1 MNDNSQHT
9 STQRSHE
16 PLVGFVNLARALLLL
31 GIVSFL
37 GVAGLL
43 LLTHPSVNFSLKQ
56 RLMRQEEE
64 ARAVREELAR
74 LTAESEKATAAEKEK
89 RLRQWKYDLFS
100 DVDVREDSYPIVVLR
115 SGFKVIRLGTDHSL
129 VGWKYELINTS
140 PKTTYVANVTF
151 TLQDADGFDIDS
163 GVGEAAIPAE
173 RYGVVTGTINV
184 DNVDVER
191 LSDSSWAIGLKP
203 NWKENERQ
211 TPGTRDSRLT
221 KLAKSQMPLWVY
233 ELAKLEYM
241 GISAKW
247 KAIQVGLGIELPA
260 NPPDAPAG
268 ATPESDSKPGATAP
282 VSETTAK

>member
-100 DVDVREDSYPIVVLR
+100 DVDVREDS
-115 SGFKVIRLGTDHSL
+115 
-129 VGWKYELINTS
+129 
-140 PKTTYVANVTF
+140 
-151 TLQDADGFDIDS
+151 
-163 GVGEAAIPAE
+163 
-173 RYGVVTGTINV
+173 
-184 DNVDVER
+184 
-191 LSDSSWAIGLKP
+191 
-203 NWKENERQ
+203 
-211 TPGTRDSRLT
+211 
-221 KLAKSQMPLWVY
+221 
-233 ELAKLEYM
+233 
-241 GISAKW
+241 
-247 KAIQVGLGIELPA
+247 
-260 NPPDAPAG
+260 
-268 ATPESDSKPGATAP
+268 
-282 VSETTAK
+282 